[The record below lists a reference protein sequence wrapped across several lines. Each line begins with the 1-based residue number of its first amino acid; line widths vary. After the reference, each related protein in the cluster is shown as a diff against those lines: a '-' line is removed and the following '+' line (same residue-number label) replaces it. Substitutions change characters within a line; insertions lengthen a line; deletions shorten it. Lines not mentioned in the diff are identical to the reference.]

1 MVIAGIPIG
10 FQIGNQTTR
19 RRSKTLKSSQR
30 MGVGEKS
37 LRLCQIH
44 LAGQYLSGLFRG
56 FEPLFGS

>member
-44 LAGQYLSGLFRG
+44 LAGQYL
-56 FEPLFGS
+56 